1 VTFHDALKKA
11 MLQAP
16 GLAGQKPVGPEHLL
30 LAMLKSDTDVQQIT
44 ASYGV
49 TPVAVETLVRE
60 LAAGKEI
67 QTEDEKYE
75 DMLAEIKDYIRDLT
89 ELASSGKMDPIIGRD
104 DEIRRTMQILSRR
117 IKNNAVL
124 V

>member
-1 VTFHDALKKA
+1 

>member
-1 VTFHDALKKA
+1 
-11 MLQAP
+11 M
-16 GLAGQKPVGPEHLL
+16 L
-30 LAMLKSDTDVQQIT
+30 LAIVKVDSDVQKICS
-44 ASYGV
+44 SYGV
-49 TPVAVETLVRE
+49 TPVSVEMLVSE

-75 DMLAEIKDYIRDLT
+75 DMLAEIKDYIRDVT
-89 ELASSGKMDPIIGRD
+89 ELAASGKMDPIIGRD